1 MVSQFKGQYNQII
14 CRTIKNSYEVSLSF
28 LYYTCHGF
36 AIIAT
41 RMVVIRWL
49 QIFGICQI
57 PSDCSPNPNYTR
69 CLLCVCIVFTKQ
81 PASWTIYT
89 YTFVKHD
96 LDNMTTILP
105 GFPLETTNLTAIFG
119 FFNITTIANTKIE
132 RTTAEKCMETTSNSY
147 LNDALY

>member
-1 MVSQFKGQYNQII
+1 MAFAKYQATVLRIPTIRGACYVFVLYLPNNQHL
-14 CRTIKNSYEVSLSF
+14 E
-28 LYYTCHGF
+28 
-36 AIIAT
+36 
-41 RMVVIRWL
+41 
-49 QIFGICQI
+49 
-57 PSDCSPNPNYTR
+57 P
-69 CLLCVCIVFTKQ
+69 
-81 PASWTIYT
+81 YT
-89 YTFVKHD
+89 YAFVKHD